1 MKGCVLKMAFL
12 MENLSTIIILL
23 LVIGAA
29 VLAIRSIIRDKK
41 AGKGCGACPG
51 GCHGCHGSCGG
62 NDLGQHREK

>member
-1 MKGCVLKMAFL
+1 MTFL

-23 LVIGAA
+23 IVIAA
-29 VLAIRSIIRDKK
+29 VCLAVRTIIHDRK

-62 NDLGQHREK
+62 HDMGHQGEK

>member
-1 MKGCVLKMAFL
+1 MAFL

-23 LVIGAA
+23 IVIAA
-29 VLAIRSIIRDKK
+29 VCLAVHTIIRDRK

-62 NDLGQHREK
+62 HQEKK

>member
-29 VLAIRSIIRDKK
+29 VLAIRAIIRDKK
-41 AGKGCGACPG
+41 AGKACGSCPG

-62 NDLGQHREK
+62 YDLGQHGEK